1 MILIVTLAVAM
12 TFHNMSLHLED
23 PS

>member
-12 TFHNMSLHLED
+12 TFHNTSLHLED